1 MYMSITDLP
10 SELLY
15 ATFDFLDLIDST
27 CFGLT
32 SKHFYAIHRDLHGF
46 VSLSSRRH
54 GPNDLEWAWRLAG
67 HLIQHPNHPRSAD
80 TVVVTSMITGTAKG
94 QALARLW
101 PHKQVY
107 CRKCG
112 TSRCELHRHLRE
124 WMGTDS
130 GRSEYCHCTQRFGPP
145 ASEGVRGFCYMPSPK
160 KPHHCGRH
168 AGNIIFENM
177 QRRPEEK
184 GKGVQR

>member
-1 MYMSITDLP
+1 MCMGITDLP

-32 SKHFYAIHRDLHGF
+32 NKHFYAIHRHLHGF
-46 VSLSSRRH
+46 VSLSSRRD

-67 HLIQHPNHPRSAD
+67 LPIYHPNHPRSAD
-80 TVVVTSMITGTAKG
+80 NVVTTTTSGTPNS
-94 QALARLW
+94 QALERLRFNG
-101 PHKQVY
+101 QVY

-112 TSRCELHRHLRE
+112 ISRCELQRHLRD
-124 WMGTDS
+124 WMGTDAS
-130 GRSEYCHCTQRFGPP
+130 RSEYCLFTQRFGPP
-145 ASEGVRGFCYMPSPK
+145 ASEGAREFCYMPSPK

-168 AGNIIFENM
+168 AGKSTE
-177 QRRPEEK
+177 
-184 GKGVQR
+184 